1 MDLFDKMVQVLGEE
15 SISLR
20 EFKELLDGLGL
31 SEAKVGIIPPSTD
44 QVLVG
49 DMERTRLKDIQVL
62 FFVGVND
69 GKIPREDG
77 GGKILSELNR
87 EDLKLSEVALAPTAK
102 RKSVYTEILSVFE
115 SDEAI
120 KAVIPLLQQAEC
132 RWSRQCF
139 LPF

>member
-1 MDLFDKMVQVLGEE
+1 M
-15 SISLR
+15 
-20 EFKELLDGLGL
+20 
-31 SEAKVGIIPPSTD
+31 GIIPPSTD

-87 EDLKLSEVALAPTAK
+87 EDLKLSESSAWRQLQK
-102 RKSVYTEILSVFE
+102 ENLYTQKFYCI
-115 SDEAI
+115 
-120 KAVIPLLQQAEC
+120 
-132 RWSRQCF
+132 
-139 LPF
+139 

>member
-20 EFKELLDGLGL
+20 EFKELLEAGL

-69 GKIPREDG
+69 GKFQE
-77 GGKILSELNR
+77 KMVVEKFYQN
-87 EDLKLSEVALAPTAK
+87 
-102 RKSVYTEILSVFE
+102 
-115 SDEAI
+115 
-120 KAVIPLLQQAEC
+120 
-132 RWSRQCF
+132 
-139 LPF
+139 

>member
-1 MDLFDKMVQVLGEE
+1 MINGAGFGEE
-15 SISLR
+15 SVSLR
-20 EFKELLDGLGL
+20 EFKELLEAGL

-102 RKSVYTEILSVFE
+102 ENLYTQKFYLYLNLTKPSNQLFLSY
-115 SDEAI
+115 SKQGADGEAI
-120 KAVIPLLQQAEC
+120 
-132 RWSRQCF
+132 
-139 LPF
+139 LPSF

>member
-1 MDLFDKMVQVLGEE
+1 M
-15 SISLR
+15 
-20 EFKELLDGLGL
+20 
-31 SEAKVGIIPPSTD
+31 GIIPPSTD

-102 RKSVYTEILSVFE
+102 ENLYTQKFYLY
-115 SDEAI
+115 
-120 KAVIPLLQQAEC
+120 LNLT
-132 RWSRQCF
+132 
-139 LPF
+139 